1 MTKRTR
7 LTDAQGFT
15 WNVHEVTQKGRT
27 LETADGGVTRSRESS
42 LYFFSRYATKK
53 LSRYPANW
61 TELTAAEL
69 EQLREQA
76 LPLTGSWPSY
86 VGLADYG
93 AAIELW
99 DEQSGIAAAVLPGM
113 QGQGP
118 ELPTCSG
125 PDVPPL
131 AHPDGA

>member
-15 WNVHEVTQKGRT
+15 WNVHEVTQQGRT
-27 LETADGGVTRSRESS
+27 LETADGGVTTSRESS

-69 EQLREQA
+69 EKLREEA
-76 LPLTGSWPSY
+76 LPLTGSWSSAG
-86 VGLADYG
+86 GLANHG
-93 AAIELW
+93 AAIGLW
-99 DEQSGIAAAVLPGM
+99 DERSGIPAAVLPGM
-113 QGQGP
+113 RGP
-118 ELPTCSG
+118 ELSTSGG
-125 PDVPPL
+125 PDVPL
-131 AHPDGA
+131 

>member
-1 MTKRTR
+1 MRKRTR

-27 LETADGGVTRSRESS
+27 LETAGGGVTTSRESS

-69 EQLREQA
+69 EKLRAQA
-76 LPLTGSWPSY
+76 LPLTGPWPSA
-86 VGLADYG
+86 VELADHG
-93 AAIELW
+93 AAVEQW
-99 DEQSGIAAAVLPGM
+99 DERSGVAAAMLPTSH
-113 QGQGP
+113 GP
-118 ELPTCSG
+118 ELPASG
-125 PDVPPL
+125 RPDVPL
-131 AHPDGA
+131 